1 MRKFGQYLLAN
12 PLHALVFAL
21 FCAILPI
28 VSMPGGFI
36 AAIVVGLVTLS
47 RGYKAGF
54 IVLIGVAIPVV
65 GFSIWQQRI
74 LFDLVLIRCILVW
87 LFAGILGK
95 TGSWRLV
102 FEVMTVFGCL
112 VVMGFHLVLTDTAS
126 WWLALIKQY
135 GSYFTAILAEHLSE
149 DKVQQLLAQLAP
161 IATGLFTALVL
172 LGVFCQ
178 LLIARWWQANIYRP
192 GGLAK
197 EFVEIRNGPLLAI
210 LLTLIFIAELIG
222 IKIASDLLP
231 VVLLPFV
238 IVGLSILHKWSRVR
252 KEFIFLLVMVYIGL
266 IFLPLLILA
275 ILALAGYIDCWYDL
289 RKRFFIAVR

>member
-21 FCAILPI
+21 FCATLPI
-28 VSMPGGFI
+28 SMPGGFI

-65 GFSIWQQRI
+65 GFAIWQQRI

-95 TGSWRLV
+95 TGIWRLV
-102 FEVMTVFGCL
+102 FEIMTVLGCL
-112 VVMGFHLVLTDTAS
+112 VVMGFHLVLTDTSS

-135 GSYFTAILAEHLSE
+135 GSYFTSILAEHLNE
-149 DKVQQLLAQLAP
+149 DKVQQLLAQIAP

-178 LLIARWWQANIYRP
+178 LLIARWWQASIYRP

-197 EFVEIRNGPLLAI
+197 EFVEIRNGPLLAV

-231 VVLLPFV
+231 VVLLPFM

-289 RKRFFIAVR
+289 RKCFFIAVR